1 MIGFWLERILELL
14 LAKRG
19 EGAQA
24 IIYATLGWLAAASL
38 IVGIVLGLI
47 GMKWLWGFLVGTFDT
62 ILAIVLT
69 RDWKALKTGS
79 IHHRREG

>member
-1 MIGFWLERILELL
+1 MIGFWLETILELL

-38 IVGIVLGLI
+38 IAGIVLGLTD
-47 GMKWLWGFLVGTFDT
+47 MKWLSGFLVGTFDT

-69 RDWKALKTGS
+69 RDWKALKASSKPPAT
-79 IHHRREG
+79 